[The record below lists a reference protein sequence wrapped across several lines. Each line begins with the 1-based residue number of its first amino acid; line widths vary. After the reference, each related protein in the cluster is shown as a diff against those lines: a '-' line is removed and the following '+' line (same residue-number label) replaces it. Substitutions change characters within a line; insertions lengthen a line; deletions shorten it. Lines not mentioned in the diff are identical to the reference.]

1 MTNKRRNENAKG
13 NTPRDINA
21 AQRVQLALSL
31 RAQKKSY
38 DEIAALAG
46 YASRGA
52 AHNAVQREL
61 ERSIIEDVA
70 ELRREECAMLDK
82 LHAKCWER
90 LEDPD
95 YAKSMLFA
103 VDRINL
109 ISERRC
115 KLMGLDVRPEEQV
128 IEQNYIKKIV
138 ITHVPSQSL
147 LGGVDNASS
156 D

>member
-1 MTNKRRNENAKG
+1 MTNKKRNENVKG

-70 ELRREECAMLDK
+70 ELRREECAMLDR

-103 VDRINL
+103 VDRINF
-109 ISERRC
+109 ISERRSR
-115 KLMGLDVRPEEQV
+115 LMGLDRADKDAVGNVVV
-128 IEQNYIKKIV
+128 IREI
-138 ITHVPSQSL
+138 PSGYLTEVKSEA
-147 LGGVDNASS
+147 NT
-156 D
+156 

>member
-1 MTNKRRNENAKG
+1 VTNKKRNENVKG

-70 ELRREECAMLDK
+70 ELRREECAMLDR

-103 VDRINL
+103 VDRINF
-109 ISERRC
+109 ISERRSR
-115 KLMGLDVRPEEQV
+115 LMGLDRADKDAVGNVVV
-128 IEQNYIKKIV
+128 IREI
-138 ITHVPSQSL
+138 PSGYLTEVKSEA
-147 LGGVDNASS
+147 NT
-156 D
+156 